1 MQMAFGT
8 IHSLAEAV
16 GSRQDPVL
24 MDDGPATD
32 VEARVVHADLPWP
45 LLLRGIHAPDDLPLH
60 VTLATG

>member
-1 MQMAFGT
+1 
-8 IHSLAEAV
+8 
-16 GSRQDPVL
+16 